1 MLKKLQKRVWNV
13 GGDSAQDSTSRYS
26 AMLGEH
32 SKEFIKSQKP
42 TPKRRVQRNIKSKEQ
57 QDAIRKA
64 GL

>member
-1 MLKKLQKRVWNV
+1 M
-13 GGDSAQDSTSRYS
+13 GGDSVQDSTSRYS

-42 TPKRRVQRNIKSKEQ
+42 APKRRVQRNIKSKEE